1 MAEFLTVKLRYDT
14 FRKLLRMPIPFF
26 DKAENN
32 AGTLTARLSVDCKT
46 IQGLTS
52 TIIGFKVQN
61 ASSLITGMSI
71 AFSSSWALTL
81 VALSTAPI
89 SFLGRRLR

>member
-14 FRKLLRMPIPFF
+14 FKKLLRMPIPFF

-46 IQGLTS
+46 I
-52 TIIGFKVQN
+52 
-61 ASSLITGMSI
+61 
-71 AFSSSWALTL
+71 
-81 VALSTAPI
+81 
-89 SFLGRRLR
+89 